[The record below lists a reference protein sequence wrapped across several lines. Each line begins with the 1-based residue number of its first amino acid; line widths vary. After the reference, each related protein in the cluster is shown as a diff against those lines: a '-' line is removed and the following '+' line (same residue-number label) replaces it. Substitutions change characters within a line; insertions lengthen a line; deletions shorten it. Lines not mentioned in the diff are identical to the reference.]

1 MKTIEEIKKEKKEL
15 EKQISGLI
23 YDFSQ
28 KNQDIELD
36 ISVNVCYEKI
46 DGTNEKSLNNI
57 DVNINLSI

>member
-15 EKQISGLI
+15 EKSIWNLV
-23 YDFSQ
+23 YHFS
-28 KNQDIELD
+28 KNNQDVELD